1 MVRPLACTEKDQLPT
16 PCLLLDLDALRN
28 NIQKM
33 ADFFL
38 EKPCNLRPHAKT
50 HKSPYI
56 ARLQMEAGAIG
67 IACAK
72 AQDAVGFA
80 KAGIPRILVAN
91 QVVDPA
97 KIEEIAG
104 MTAFADIT
112 LCLDSLDNARMI
124 SAIAEKRGVRLPVLV
139 EVDIGLKR
147 CGLPPGKPTLEFVRE
162 VLGLKGLRFQGL
174 MGYEGALFLLEEE
187 EKRRVCRRRLGR
199 LLETREMLETASID
213 VPNVSS
219 GGSNTYRMTGS
230 LPGVTD
236 IQAGSYA
243 TMDTWNQGQ
252 GQDFELALT
261 VLTTVISRP
270 DPHRAV
276 VDAGLKA
283 VSTDHEL
290 PRIVS
295 HSGVSIESLN
305 EEHGKL
311 ILDSPSMEL
320 KPGDRVEMVPSHGCT
335 TIPLY
340 TQYFATQ
347 KGRVISELEL
357 VSGSASY

>member
-1 MVRPLACTEKDQLPT
+1 MARPFACTEKDLLPT
-16 PCLLLDLDALRN
+16 PCLLLDLDALRH
-28 NIQKM
+28 NIQTM

-38 EKPCNLRPHAKT
+38 DKPCNLRPHAKT

-91 QVVDPA
+91 QVVDPV
-97 KIEEIAG
+97 KIEELAG
-104 MTAFADIT
+104 ITAFADIT

-124 SAIAEKRGVRLPVLV
+124 SAIAEKLGIRLPVLV

-147 CGLPPGKPTLEFVRE
+147 CGLPPGRPTLDFVRE
-162 VLGLKGLRFQGL
+162 VLGLRGLRFQGL

-187 EKRRVCRRRLGR
+187 VKQDVCRRRLGR
-199 LLETREMLETASID
+199 LLETKEILEASSID
-213 VPNVSS
+213 VPNVSA
-219 GGSNTYRMTGS
+219 GGSNTYRMTGA

-236 IQAGSYA
+236 VQAGSYA
-243 TMDTWNQGQ
+243 TMDTWNQRH
-252 GQDFELALT
+252 GQDFEPALT

-270 DPHRAV
+270 HPHRAV

-283 VSTDHEL
+283 VSTDHEM

-311 ILDSPSMEL
+311 MLDPPSLAL
-320 KPGDRVEMVPSHGCT
+320 KPGDRVEMIPSHGCT

-340 TQYFATQ
+340 TRYYATQ
-347 KGRVISELEL
+347 KGRVVFELEL
-357 VSGSASY
+357 VSGSATY